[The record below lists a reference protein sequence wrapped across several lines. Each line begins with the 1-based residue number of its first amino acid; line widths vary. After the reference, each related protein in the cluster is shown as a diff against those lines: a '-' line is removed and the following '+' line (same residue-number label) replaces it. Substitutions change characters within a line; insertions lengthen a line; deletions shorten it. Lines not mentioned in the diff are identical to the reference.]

1 MQYGVNRVRKLTRQ
15 ALRHPGAGI
24 RLGGLLL
31 TLYYVGGMLRAK
43 ARPGA
48 STLYPLGWWGW
59 WDQSQYLRSAHALAR
74 FDLTSAVHWY
84 PLGYAVLGAPFERLM
99 PMHPFLLIDLACLL
113 ASFAGFV
120 AFARGCGF
128 PALPAVAAFLF
139 GALGSASIRENWI
152 IPWTT
157 TPTSAAIWL
166 FLALCVRHLG
176 AIRNEARRPR
186 FRRVLWIG
194 MTAVSVPLFRPT
206 DLVVPATG
214 LLLML
219 GWSLRDRSLRLADPP
234 ALLLGAAMLL
244 VPYGLLYLLIYGPHP
259 SEYMVRSR
267 VIGFR
272 LGELPFKTF
281 VLLISARP
289 WFPFGNGLLE
299 RLPWMALGFAG
310 MALLP
315 GLPSRTARR
324 GMTMLAVT
332 MLSYMAMFFSYVDLL
347 PSGLWYYDNVHYFM
361 WLLPGF
367 VLFALL
373 LLRALWFGPR
383 KAALLAMAGFLVLSA
398 IRVVPVRVAGGE
410 AARMVQYP
418 MPAPADWQLSYFG
431 HERLTDRNGVFDNV
445 SSMRTIPDDQGLR
458 VISLAA
464 PFVGILAWQ
473 DTAGLILPPGAT
485 PVRWG
490 ATIGFGLPCW
500 LPPYPCLGIRPI
512 H

>member
-1 MQYGVNRVRKLTRQ
+1 MDRVRKLSEQ
-15 ALRHPGAGI
+15 ARFHARAGI
-24 RLGGLLL
+24 LLGGALL
-31 TLYYVGGMLRAK
+31 TLYYGLGMMHAE

-48 STLYPLGWWGW
+48 SSLYPLGWWGW
-59 WDQSQYLRSAHALAR
+59 FDQGQYFKSVHAMAR
-74 FDLTSAVHWY
+74 FDMTAGLHWY
-84 PLGYAVLGAPFERLM
+84 PLGYALLGAPFERLM
-99 PMHPFLLIDLACLL
+99 PMHPFLLVDLICLL

-120 AFARGCGF
+120 AFARDCGF
-128 PALPAVAAFLF
+128 PASPAVAAFLF

-157 TPTSAAIWL
+157 TPTCAAIWL

-176 AIRNEARRPR
+176 AAANEAWRLR
-186 FRRVLWIG
+186 FKRALWIG

-206 DLVVPATG
+206 DVLVPAAG

-219 GWSLRDRSLRLADPP
+219 GWSLRDRSLRRTDPL
-234 ALLLGAAMLL
+234 ALLLGAAVLL

-259 SEYMVRSR
+259 SEYMIQSR

-272 LGELPFKTF
+272 LDELPFKTF

-289 WFPFGNGLLE
+289 WFPSGNGLLE

-332 MLSYMAMFFSYVDLL
+332 MLSYLMMFFCYVDLL

-367 VLFALL
+367 ALFALL
-373 LLRALWFGPR
+373 LLRALLFGPR
-383 KAALLAMAGFLVLSA
+383 LAALLAMAGVLLLTA
-398 IRVVPVRVAGGE
+398 IRMVPVAGLE
-410 AARMVQYP
+410 PARMVQYP
-418 MPAPADWQLSYFG
+418 MPAPADWQLAYFG
-431 HERLTDRNGVFDNV
+431 HERLADRNGVFNNV
-445 SSMRTIPDDQGLR
+445 SSMRTIPDGQGLR
-458 VISLAA
+458 VISLAQ
-464 PFVGILAWQ
+464 PFAGPLVWQ
-473 DTAGLILPPGAT
+473 DKAGLTIAAGAA

-490 ATIGFGLPCW
+490 ATVGFGLPCW
-500 LPPYPCLGIRPI
+500 LPPYPCQGISPTR
-512 H
+512 